1 MCTCTCERF
10 PGSGDHVLLAMSHSG
25 SVDSE
30 TDEPGPDANTRHV
43 YCAVLDRVLPGTEA
57 LHHLQSGVPG
67 GRVSDLQ
74 QRVGKLH
81 LLEQLRRPPVREWL
95 RPRPCYGGDD
105 GAGDERPGE
114 GRGIVYARGSL
125 ALFFPTHYL
134 LYHMFCVLAFGGGGS
149 PWLPLEGFGFWG
161 TC

>member
-1 MCTCTCERF
+1 MCSCTCERF
-10 PGSGDHVLLAMSHSG
+10 PASGDHVLLAMSHSG

-57 LHHLQSGVPG
+57 LHHLQSGVSG

-74 QRVGKLH
+74 QRAGKLH
-81 LLEQLRRPPVREWL
+81 LLEQLRRSPVREWL
-95 RPRPCYGGDD
+95 RPRPSCGDDD
-105 GAGDERPGE
+105 GAEDGE
-114 GRGIVYARGSL
+114 GRGIVYARASL
-125 ALFFPTHYL
+125 AIFSPTHCL

-149 PWLPLEGFGFWG
+149 P
-161 TC
+161 

>member
-1 MCTCTCERF
+1 
-10 PGSGDHVLLAMSHSG
+10 MSHSG

-74 QRVGKLH
+74 QRAGKLH
-81 LLEQLRRPPVREWL
+81 LLEQLRRSPVREWL
-95 RPRPCYGGDD
+95 RPRPSGGDDDD
-105 GAGDERPGE
+105 GAGE
-114 GRGIVYARGSL
+114 GRGG
-125 ALFFPTHYL
+125 TN
-134 LYHMFCVLAFGGGGS
+134 CVTKICICYCEHVRPKQQNADLS
-149 PWLPLEGFGFWG
+149 
-161 TC
+161 